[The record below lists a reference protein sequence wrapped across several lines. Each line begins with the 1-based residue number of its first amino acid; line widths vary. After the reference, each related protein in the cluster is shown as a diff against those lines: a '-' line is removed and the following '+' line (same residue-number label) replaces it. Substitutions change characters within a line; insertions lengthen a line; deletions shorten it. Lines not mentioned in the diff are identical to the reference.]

1 MSKWDKRI
9 TKAEKFLDKSW
20 NHGRLVY
27 QRYVDD
33 REDFALRNIKR
44 CNLFYANVNT
54 IKESLFNSLPKPDVG
69 RLHRGDWDDD
79 VARVAALIVQRGLD
93 YEVQCSV
100 GFEDAIKDTILNR
113 LVPGV
118 GQVWVRFEMKENP
131 EAKDEDGQPIEGIP
145 THVAGTESI
154 ILDSVYWE
162 DFIYEPAR
170 SWELVTWVGRKLS
183 LNKKEVTDRWG
194 AEALNDIQ
202 AVKTEGVVLTP
213 KEIDEN
219 KYTVYEIWDKTTLKV
234 YHIAKGREEPL
245 DVKDDP
251 YSLKGFFPCPKPLI
265 ANVTTNSFLPV
276 TDYHIAQD
284 QYNQLDVLY
293 ARMGL
298 IIEAIKVAGVYN
310 AASPEIGTML
320 QGQENKLVPV
330 DNWAMFAESG
340 GATGMIQWYPVEQV
354 VTVLQALQAE
364 FEAIKGLLGEISGM
378 ADIIRGDSNQY
389 ETAAAQQIKA
399 QFASTRMNGYQ
410 RDVASFVTGVLKIMA
425 EMMTQLYSDD
435 KLIKI
440 VGTITEADQQFIPA
454 AMQVLRDDFMSMY
467 KVSIQ
472 ADSMVQADWALE
484 KGQRME
490 LMGFVSQFLQSAVPA
505 IASNPELG
513 TLLLTMFKFT
523 IMGYRGA
530 SEVEGVLDQQ
540 LDMLTKQAQNP
551 QPKEPSPEEKKSQAE
566 LQKMQMEAQIKQQ
579 EAQNNAILKQQEAQQ
594 KIQLEQMQAEA
605 DLAVE
610 KQKMDLQAQLQQ
622 QKMQGDLLMQQQEL
636 AFLERKYALELE
648 FKREEHAL
656 KMQTAAT
663 QASIKAESAEHS
675 AAVKKESENGKSTSD
690 KE

>member
-9 TKAEKFLDKSW
+9 QKAEKFLDKSW

-27 QRYVDD
+27 QRYADD

-44 CNLFYANVNT
+44 CNLFYANVST

-131 EAKDEDGQPIEGIP
+131 ESVDQDGQPVEGMP
-145 THVAGTESI
+145 THIGGSESI

-162 DFIYEPAR
+162 DFLYEPAR
-170 SWELVTWVGRKLS
+170 SWQQVTWVGRKLT
-183 LNKKEVTDRWG
+183 LTKADIVERWG
-194 AEALNDIQ
+194 EKALDDIQ
-202 AVKTEGVVLTP
+202 AVKTEGVMLTP

-219 KYTVYEIWDKTTLKV
+219 KYTVYEIWDKKKLEV
-234 YHIAKGREEPL
+234 LHIAKGREEPL
-245 DVKDDP
+245 DVKPDP
-251 YSLKGFFPCPKPLI
+251 YGLKGFFPCPKPLM

-340 GATGMIQWYPVEQV
+340 GAAGMIQWYPVEQV

-389 ETAAAQQIKA
+389 ETAQAQQIKA

-425 EMMTQLYSDD
+425 EMMTQLYSDE

-490 LMGFVSQFLQSAVPA
+490 LMGFVSQFLQSSVPA
-505 IASNPELG
+505 MATNPELG
-513 TLLLTMFKFT
+513 PLLLTMFKFT

-540 LDMLTKQAQNP
+540 LDMLAKAAQNP
-551 QPKEPSPEEKKSQAE
+551 QPKPPSPEEQKAQVE
-566 LQKMQMEAQIKQQ
+566 QQKMQMEAQIKQQ
-579 EAQNNAILKQQEAQQ
+579 EAQQQAQLKQQEAQQ
-594 KIQLEQMQAEA
+594 KMQIEQMQARA

-610 KQKMDLQAQLQQ
+610 KQKMELQSQLQS
-622 QKMQGDLLMQQQEL
+622 QKMASDMAMQQQTMEFERQKMEMEL
-636 AFLERKYALELE
+636 AFKEREAQ
-648 FKREEHAL
+648 L
-656 KMQTAAT
+656 KLSAASQ

-675 AAVKKESENGKSTSD
+675 AKLKKESQNGKSTSD
-690 KE
+690 